1 MRTKILFGFFLFIL
15 TTCKPFLERKVMLA
29 TLPIEEKNDS
39 TLILK
44 AHLIDYNPKKAVKEF
59 GFAIGIDDS
68 TQLHTLS
75 KKICTQ
81 HPDSVNLEHLTL
93 QYIDTNL
100 LYRNPTPA
108 TLVSKKVYAK
118 SYVWLE
124 NDQIIWGN
132 LQEIELS
139 WGSIENIS
147 ATTTSITFDYVIDWR
162 ENCPDVVDN
171 NYGLEYG
178 FYYHIQPNP
187 SESNYLGKITEALGD
202 DFLLA
207 CFAELPRYVK
217 TITITGLQPRT
228 TYYIRYYVIVGNEIH
243 YGQSFSAR
251 TL

>member
-1 MRTKILFGFFLFIL
+1 
-15 TTCKPFLERKVMLA
+15 MLA

-81 HPDSVNLEHLTL
+81 HPDSVHLEFLTFEYVDRTL
-93 QYIDTNL
+93 INQ
-100 LYRNPTPA
+100 NPNPA

-124 NDQIIWGN
+124 NDQIIWGS
-132 LQEIELS
+132 LQEIELN

-147 ATTTSITFDYVIDWR
+147 ATTTSITFDYVIDLAGDCL
-162 ENCPDVVDN
+162 NAAFN
-171 NYGLEYG
+171 NFSIEYG

-187 SESNYLGKITEALGD
+187 SESNYLGKITESYAD
-202 DFLLA
+202 DLLLA
-207 CFAELPRYVK
+207 CQFGESRFVK
-217 TITITGLQPRT
+217 TITIAGLQSRT
-228 TYYIRYYVIVGNEIH
+228 TYYIRYYVKVGNEIR
-243 YGQSFSAR
+243 YGQSFSV
-251 TL
+251 TTQ